1 MNKMGFVS
9 LIIVVTCFLTAT
21 ALGMQNGTV
30 PENPQDKPE
39 PPEVARD
46 TAINYILETHEEL
59 VTVQPPTEWDMENL
73 TPGILG
79 ASNLQYTSGEWTVK
93 LSYAVVLEPTY
104 TVEVEHTSETSFQW
118 SGTVSQ
124 NGTVTETS
132 FTLVQ

>member
-30 PENPQDKPE
+30 PEQPQEKPE
-39 PPEVARD
+39 PPELARD
-46 TAINYILETHEEL
+46 AALDYILQTHAEL
-59 VTVQPPTEWDMENL
+59 VTVQLPTDWEMENL

-79 ASNLQYTSGEWTVK
+79 ASHLQFTSGGWTVTV
-93 LSYAVVLEPTY
+93 SYAVVLEPTY
-104 TVEVEHTSETSFQW
+104 SVEVNHTCEINFQW

-124 NGTVTETS
+124 NGAAVETS
-132 FTLVQ
+132 FSVA